1 MFSSPKLVAVFLIA
15 ASALSV
21 RAQDRFHGV
30 GRAATPKEVAAWDID
45 VRPDFK
51 GLPAGKVNV
60 EGRGKQSPVTGDSCT
75 SKSKRELIVCLAPDR
90 RVEVKVQGVSEV
102 QQ

>member
-1 MFSSPKLVAVFLIA
+1 MYKKLSEQRARTVADYLI
-15 ASALSV
+15 
-21 RAQDRFHGV
+21 G
-30 GRAATPKEVAAWDID
+30 
-45 VRPDFK
+45 K
-51 GLPAGKVNV
+51 GLPADKVNV